1 MVVIRI
7 RMVFH
12 IQFCAVDFTFMPVL
26 IPAGCPAVVAA
37 CFRLDMAGISC
48 TSALMLAVFDGR
60 PCAPVVAEGG
70 IFSDKGVAC
79 ADFAACA
86 GQVINRIVQ
95 AVRRGLQRIVIPNLL
110 IVDMLMDRSPVRV
123 PIRRSPCSTAS
134 VRCAAGW
141 WRFTSPM
148 CTSVRNTATTP

>member
-12 IQFCAVDFTFMPVL
+12 IQFCAADFTFMPVL

-123 PIRRSPCSTAS
+123 ERLFFD
-134 VRCAAGW
+134 AGHGIGCLDFSSIKSW
-141 WRFTSPM
+141 TR
-148 CTSVRNTATTP
+148 

>member
-1 MVVIRI
+1 
-7 RMVFH
+7 
-12 IQFCAVDFTFMPVL
+12 
-26 IPAGCPAVVAA
+26 
-37 CFRLDMAGISC
+37 
-48 TSALMLAVFDGR
+48 MLAVFDGR

-123 PIRRSPCSTAS
+123 ERLFFDAGHGIGCLDFCAALCFCEPAGERIAFPAQDGKLSVGTAPGYLSGTRSPVGIGVPLGSNLTVQKSRTVNLTAFE
-134 VRCAAGW
+134 RPAL
-141 WRFTSPM
+141 
-148 CTSVRNTATTP
+148 